1 MEGFL
6 NRYRSITVLLLV
18 IFAQLLLIAVRVK
31 NKQDVRVIRVWAVTA
46 VSPAARL
53 LEGLRGGSTGFVR
66 NYIMLHDAD
75 AENRRLRDEN
85 GHLKLDNIFL
95 KNELNRADRAQALEL
110 FQARTASKAVA
121 ATIIM
126 MGAGSNSKEVFVDR
140 GSVSGVMRGMAVVTP
155 DGIVGIVRAAY
166 PTASEVLLITDSD
179 FAAGVISQ
187 KNQVR
192 GTLKGEGTPVCRVDY
207 VPFEDKVEPGDWFY
221 TSGDDRVFPSG
232 FPVGVIKSVRPGQP
246 FQEILV
252 EPAGLKR
259 GLKDVLILTE
269 DVHQDIPD
277 TPVTNQPIY
286 IAPPPPNSNAP
297 VPVLPPG
304 AAGTEAD
311 RLRALYKSVGEAQ
324 NHIYGEGELGSR
336 PPDFTKLP
344 VGPTGGRGP
353 GAGVQGTGVGGQGPG
368 AGSQGPGVGSQG
380 LGVAAPPV
388 EALPPAGEPAPAGQS
403 ARPPEPAKKQ
413 EAPGPRPPAP
423 GPRSGNQPPVSGP
436 QPPTVRRTNQA
447 AGAPGGPPHE

>member
-53 LEGLRGGSTGFVR
+53 LEGLRGGSTGFVH

-75 AENRRLRDEN
+75 AENRRLRAEN
-85 GHLKLDNIFL
+85 GQLKLDNIFL
-95 KNELNRADRAQALEL
+95 KNELNRADRAKALEL
-110 FQARTASKAVA
+110 FQSRTASKAVA

-140 GSVSGVMRGMAVVTP
+140 GSASGVMRGMAVVTP

-166 PTASEVLLITDSD
+166 PTASEVLLITDAD
-179 FAAGVISQ
+179 FAAGVISK

-192 GTLKGEGTPVCRVDY
+192 GTLKGDGTPVCKVDY

-232 FPVGVIKSVRPGQP
+232 FPVGVVKSVRPGQP

-259 GLKDVLILTE
+259 GIEDVLILTE
-269 DVHQDIPD
+269 DVHQEIPD

-286 IAPPPPNSNAP
+286 IAPPPPNSSAP
-297 VPVLPPG
+297 VTVVPPG

-311 RLRALYKSVGEAQ
+311 KLRALYKSVGEAQ
-324 NHIYGEGELGSR
+324 NHTYGEGEPGSR

-344 VGPTGGRGP
+344 VGP
-353 GAGVQGTGVGGQGPG
+353 AGSRGPG
-368 AGSQGPGVGSQG
+368 AGSQGPAAGSPG
-380 LGVAAPPV
+380 LGVAPQPAQTLPAAVEQPPSP
-388 EALPPAGEPAPAGQS
+388 ES
-403 ARPPEPAKKQ
+403 TKPPEASKKQ
-413 EAPGPRPPAP
+413 ESPAPQPPVPRPPAP
-423 GPRSGNQPPVSGP
+423 GPRSANP
-436 QPPTVRRTNQA
+436 QPPTVRRANQA
-447 AGAPGGPPHE
+447 AGASGGPPHQ